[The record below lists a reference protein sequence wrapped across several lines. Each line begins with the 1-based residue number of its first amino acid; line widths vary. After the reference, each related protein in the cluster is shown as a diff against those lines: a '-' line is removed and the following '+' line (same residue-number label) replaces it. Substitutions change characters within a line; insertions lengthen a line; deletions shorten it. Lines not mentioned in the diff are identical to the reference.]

1 MSDNE
6 IYFGLVS
13 ISVVKLAALS
23 ICRYTKLAKFEKVGN
38 VKSINLFPL
47 KCAGSVHPYSA
58 TCTKEGLRYEDLT
71 DR

>member
-6 IYFGLVS
+6 IFFGLVS

-23 ICRYTKLAKFEKVGN
+23 ICRYTKLKKFEKVGN

-58 TCTKEGLRYEDLT
+58 TCTTEGLRYDDLT